1 MTSSEASRFE
11 AAFYAVLERNPNK
24 PPGPTAINRELGK
37 EHNSR
42 TPLNVL
48 NGRMSQLRRQ
58 LLIKNGFV
66 QDPTSPFGYEGQA
79 NFGRWRKP

>member
-1 MTSSEASRFE
+1 MSSEASRFTD
-11 AAFYAVLERNPNK
+11 AFYAVLERDPDK

-37 EHNSR
+37 EHTSR

-48 NGRMSQLRRQ
+48 NGRMSTLRRQ
-58 LLIKNGFV
+58 LLLDNGFV
-66 QDPTSPFGYEGQA
+66 QDEPSSPFEGQA